1 MGFAMIMS
9 YNATIMAETI
19 SRQNQVR
26 QYREQRGWSQADL
39 ARRAGISRTAVS
51 AIECNR
57 LLPSVAAA
65 LSLAKVF
72 GSTVECLFGKTRAE
86 TTEPGWAWPP
96 PQVPCRYWHAQVHDR
111 IRRFPVETTAAGELA
126 HDGMFDGGSF
136 LASNHSDPATTL
148 VMASCDPAA
157 AILCAEYA
165 QRTGFRL
172 LALNRSSRQALT
184 MLGQRL
190 IHVAGIHFATEDNPD
205 SNVQT
210 VRELLGSGYRLVRM
224 GRWQEGLAVAPRT
237 GISTVRGALRSRLR
251 WIGREQGSAA
261 RQCQDLLLNQR
272 PPPRRLIRDHRG
284 VATAIRAGWAD
295 IGVCHRLVT
304 EEAGLRFLSIR
315 HEGFELCYH
324 LAMDNDLRI
333 QALLRTARSLS
344 YRNIVAELP
353 GYDLSAWGEVRSI
366 N

>member
-1 MGFAMIMS
+1 MGFAMILS
-9 YNATIMAETI
+9 YNATIMAGR
-19 SRQNQVR
+19 SSSQNQVR
-26 QYREQRGWSQADL
+26 QYRELRGWSQAEL
-39 ARRAGISRTAVS
+39 ARRTAISRAAVS
-51 AIECNR
+51 AIECQS

-65 LSLAKVF
+65 LALANVF
-72 GSTVECLFGKTRAE
+72 GSTVECLFGKASPATS
-86 TTEPGWAWPP
+86 EPGWAWPP

-126 HDGMFDGGSF
+126 HDGIFDGASF
-136 LASNHSDPATTL
+136 LTSKETDTGTTL

-157 AILCAEYA
+157 AILSAEYVR
-165 QRTGFRL
+165 RTGFRL

-184 MLGQRL
+184 MLGQGL

-210 VRELLGSGYRLVRM
+210 VRGLLGSGYRLLRIA
-224 GRWQEGLAVAPRT
+224 RWQEGLAVAPRT

-261 RQCQDLLLNQR
+261 RQCQDQLLNRR

-315 HEGFELCYH
+315 HEGFDLCYH
-324 LAMDNDLRI
+324 LAMEGDLRI

-344 YRNIVAELP
+344 YRNVVAELP
-353 GYDLSAWGEVRSI
+353 GYDLSGWGEVRSM